1 MESLDT
7 YLFWLICV
15 VFVSEYVRYLI
26 TDVLYNVIM
35 YRQFCAKRFELSHFM
50 DIALLKVYVLLLTL
64 GSLYLLFHPC
74 GWRLIVEGGD

>member
-26 TDVLYNVIM
+26 TDVLYNIIM

-50 DIALLKVYVLLLTL
+50 DIAL
-64 GSLYLLFHPC
+64 
-74 GWRLIVEGGD
+74 